1 LAWIWVAGLTLL
13 YALTLRP
20 SIGWYD
26 TPEFVDVA
34 YTLGIPHPPGSPAYV
49 LLGKLATLIP
59 LGGIAVRMNLLSA
72 LCAVLALVLLARC
85 VADLHGRLDGRGS
98 SGWLGGVLAATGL
111 AVAPTYWAYATQSE
125 AYAPFAL
132 FVALLLFLALRW
144 DRTRDERYLLSGAFV
159 FGLSGG
165 IHGTSLF
172 FAPALAFFVLTGLPR
187 DRWAGTLLRAA
198 FFGILGASVYL
209 YLPLRAGAEPPINW
223 GHPDTWSRF
232 WIHVSDRKDAAYHFP
247 VASKPWWPY
256 IRQFALNL
264 NAELTPA
271 GWLAGLG
278 GLGVLLWRSWR
289 VGIFTLLFCLG
300 NLLFFIQIWT
310 IPDGFMPTFFLVT
323 FWGGMALACLL
334 EARRVALRAAA
345 GALCLTFLVF
355 VGVQAHDGSHRAR
368 ARATDAARFAV
379 AANLLPLPED
389 TLVFVT
395 ANWFALRYLQD
406 VEGMRPDV
414 TIVLPSDLT
423 RPMHFTPITV
433 ARFPKLSVPAGK
445 QDGEDWEE
453 FFQQLLRENLGR
465 MPIYWEPLAKLNQ
478 NVYAYLHPW
487 RYLWRFDADGPTSIP
502 PEEVESYVDDL
513 GLYLGRAL
521 ETTGA
526 LAADRPG
533 HGRGAVAE
541 DTETLE
547 YHSYLLGVSA
557 DLLKLHGY
565 PRRSV
570 ALLELAIRLTPGD
583 ATVANDLARYYSG
596 FERWEDAERMFRRA
610 ADLATGVTT
619 PLLNLAVMQMSLG
632 RFDDAKG
639 SIAEAM
645 ATHPR
650 APEPHYQ
657 LSLLERKRGRPEAA
671 RRSLERAISLSSDA
685 DQVGPWRAE
694 LETLPGGPET
704 GAGGNDPR
712 ASLSVGG

>member
-433 ARFPKLSVPAGK
+433 SSSCSGRTSDACRSTGSPSRSSTRTSTPISTPGVTSGGSTPTDPRPSLRRRWSLTSTISASTWAGPSRRRAPWPPIGPATAAARWPRTRKRSSTTPTSWASRPISSSFTVIPAGRSRS
-445 QDGEDWEE
+445 WS
-453 FFQQLLRENLGR
+453 
-465 MPIYWEPLAKLNQ
+465 
-478 NVYAYLHPW
+478 W
-487 RYLWRFDADGPTSIP
+487 R
-502 PEEVESYVDDL
+502 
-513 GLYLGRAL
+513 
-521 ETTGA
+521 
-526 LAADRPG
+526 
-533 HGRGAVAE
+533 
-541 DTETLE
+541 
-547 YHSYLLGVSA
+547 SA
-557 DLLKLHGY
+557 
-565 PRRSV
+565 
-570 ALLELAIRLTPGD
+570 
-583 ATVANDLARYYSG
+583 
-596 FERWEDAERMFRRA
+596 
-610 ADLATGVTT
+610 
-619 PLLNLAVMQMSLG
+619 
-632 RFDDAKG
+632 
-639 SIAEAM
+639 
-645 ATHPR
+645 
-650 APEPHYQ
+650 
-657 LSLLERKRGRPEAA
+657 
-671 RRSLERAISLSSDA
+671 
-685 DQVGPWRAE
+685 
-694 LETLPGGPET
+694 
-704 GAGGNDPR
+704 
-712 ASLSVGG
+712 